1 MEKSFETE
9 VISRLSKIETKLDD
23 YKQVKDE
30 AAEALQLSKANDC
43 SIKEMKENS
52 KWLRRT
58 ILVSLLGLVSSIIM
72 LYLKIK

>member
-23 YKQVKDE
+23 YKQVKDD

-43 SIKEMKENS
+43 SIKEIKENS

-58 ILVSLLGLVSSIIM
+58 VFVALLGLVSSIIM